1 MRAERTALPIT
12 ATARPGFA
20 ARLVRAATEAWRLW
34 NNRRAMSQLNE
45 LSDWELQDIGLSR
58 EDIMRAYEGPILDDP
73 TRRLQE
79 ITRTR
84 AKAEAMMRRGP

>member
-12 ATARPGFA
+12 ATRTGFA
-20 ARLVRAATEAWRLW
+20 ARLARVAAKAWRLW
-34 NNRRAMSQLNE
+34 ESRRAMRQLNH
-45 LSDWELQDIGLSR
+45 LSDWELRDIGLSR
-58 EDIMRAYEGPILDDP
+58 EDIMQAYEGPVLDDP
-73 TRRLQE
+73 IRRLQE